1 MNEKPIRQFN
11 VIPPIDF
18 KYIFKNSKKNIVLFT
33 NNLIGN
39 SSWSLLNKSPK
50 RVNTYDDIILL
61 HD

>member
-1 MNEKPIRQFN
+1 MNEKQPKQFN

-18 KYIFKNSKKNIVLFT
+18 KYIFKNSKKNIILLT

-39 SSWSLLNKSPK
+39 SSWSLLNKSP
-50 RVNTYDDIILL
+50 RYINTYDDIILL